1 MFTPAAPAVMTFRSS
16 GFVFGFAAY
25 PGDLDTE
32 SGQALQCTFSAVS
45 KPISAAERRL
55 ARRALGDPDLLAEVA
70 QRRRGHTASAH
81 TSYQLMESD
90 RIFVSVRPF
99 SKSLRERKQIFGNI
113 FWNSASLLSARWYRR
128 SSACG
133 GHPNRRPLARK
144 RFR

>member
-99 SKSLRERKQIFGNI
+99 FEISQRAKAN
-113 FWNSASLLSARWYRR
+113 FWQYFL
-128 SSACG
+128 G
-133 GHPNRRPLARK
+133 
-144 RFR
+144 